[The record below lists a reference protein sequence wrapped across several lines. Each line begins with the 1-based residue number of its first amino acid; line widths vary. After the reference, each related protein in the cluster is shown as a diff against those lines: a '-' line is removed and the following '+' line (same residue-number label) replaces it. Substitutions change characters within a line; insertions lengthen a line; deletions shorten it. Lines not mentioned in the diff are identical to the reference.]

1 MGPARL
7 RLATSWDA
15 HHTLLTLRL
24 SLPRPMQPWEVVDL
38 CAGIRAWTGRRT
50 RIVLPAEAPCDWL
63 DDWSV
68 VLAEAVDDDMEVEF
82 APDRRGVG
90 RR

>member
-15 HHTLLTLRL
+15 HHTLMTLRL
-24 SLPRPMQPWEVVDL
+24 SLPRAMHPWEVMDL

-63 DDWSV
+63 DDWSL
-68 VLAEAVDDDMEVEF
+68 VLSEAVVGDLEVEF
-82 APDRRGVG
+82 ALDRRDG
-90 RR
+90 RRR